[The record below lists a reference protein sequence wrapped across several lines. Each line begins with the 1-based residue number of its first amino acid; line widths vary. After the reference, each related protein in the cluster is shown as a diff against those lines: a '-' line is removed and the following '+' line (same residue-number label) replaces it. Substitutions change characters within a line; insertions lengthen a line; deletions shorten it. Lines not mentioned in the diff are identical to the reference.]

1 MSLENYSI
9 SPEFNELLQALYLGP
24 VEEKPWQQFLVLLGQ
39 AVAGKYATLILR
51 TPRKGDSGMVINAE
65 IDSEEV
71 YNLYNE
77 IYFAFDPFVDLP
89 PGQVMTVDEFMPIE
103 EYRASNYYKQY
114 VITSGIG
121 HIIGAD
127 ICDELGNSA
136 RLRISRADGVE
147 NFGDDERQLCQ
158 MLLPHLQQA
167 IRLHAHIARIESEK
181 QLYAGAVDQFSM
193 GTIILDESAQIRSS
207 NQAAQSMLDEGGLFR
222 LEDNELRVGNRSQHR
237 QFATVLEEVM
247 EAHLQ
252 SDASLVK
259 VFRLDQRDGTAGIG
273 ILLRPL
279 PLVDASDGSRNPAVV
294 VFISN
299 PAQSRGAKRDVLM
312 ELFGFT
318 PSEATLALQLA
329 KGLTLD
335 EASEVLSIS
344 RNTAKSHL
352 SAIFSKTGVTRQTK
366 LIQLI
371 LKSVAL
377 MGE

>member
-9 SPEFNELLQALYLGP
+9 SPRFNELLQALYHGP
-24 VEEKPWQQFLVLLGQ
+24 VEQQPWQQFLMLLGL
-39 AVAGKYATLILR
+39 AVGGKYATLILR
-51 TPRKGDSGMVINAE
+51 TPRPGDSGMVINAE
-65 IDSEEV
+65 IASEEV

-89 PGQVMTVDEFMPIE
+89 PGKVMTVDEFMPID
-103 EYRASNYYKQY
+103 EYHASDYYKQY
-114 VITSGIG
+114 VKASGIG

-136 RLRISRADGVE
+136 RLRISRADDVD
-147 NFGDDERQLCQ
+147 NFGNAERQLCQ

-167 IRLHAHIARIESEK
+167 IRLHARIARIESEK

-207 NQAAQSMLDEGGLFR
+207 NQAAQGMLAEGNLFK
-222 LEDNELRVGNRSQHR
+222 LEGSELKVGSRSQHR
-237 QFATVLEEVM
+237 QFAAVLKEVM

-252 SDASLVK
+252 SDPSLVK
-259 VFRLDQRDGTAGIG
+259 VFRLDQRDGTAGVG

-279 PLVDASDGSRNPAVV
+279 PLVDASDGSRNPAVAI
-294 VFISN
+294 FISN
-299 PAQSRGAKRDVLM
+299 PAQSRGAQRDVLM

-318 PSEATLALQLA
+318 PSEANLALQLA
-329 KGLTLD
+329 NGLTLD